1 MQCSNCKGKG
11 YVFLS
16 ENKEDCPTCGSL
28 GKVCDVC
35 EGILIESEL
44 KGEVCEDCIA
54 YSDQKADELKH
65 PDEENR

>member
-1 MQCSNCKGKG
+1 VQCSNCKGTG
-11 YVFLS
+11 YIFES
-16 ENKEDCPTCGSL
+16 ENKTDCSYCDSL
-28 GKVCDVC
+28 GRVCSSC
-35 EGILIESEL
+35 EGMLIESEL